1 MINSVIS
8 SNMNSGIHHA
18 DESCDPSEVLLC
30 FAGIR
35 RSQVGS
41 GETFI
46 ASLSL
51 PIPPSPAGS
60 GWSYLP

>member
-1 MINSVIS
+1 
-8 SNMNSGIHHA
+8 MNSGIHHA

-41 GETFI
+41 GGTFI